1 MWKVTKSSQ
10 ASSDAGTPHMGLLK
24 QEFKARPDPWMNS
37 VHFRARGLMN
47 LQGQCCSVP
56 LCLYVCVYS
65 SVYCVWRWVVLKG
78 RRVWRFW
85 IIMKIRSF
93 TAGFKLNLGWQLM
106 NRSSEVLI
114 GQCWFN
120 SCMGKSCTFVP
131 QLTQKADPHASE
143 GSCGWVYI

>member
-1 MWKVTKSSQ
+1 
-10 ASSDAGTPHMGLLK
+10 MGLLK
-24 QEFKARPDPWMNS
+24 QEVKARHDPWMNS

-56 LCLYVCVYS
+56 LCPYERLYPSVRVYGGGW
-65 SVYCVWRWVVLKG
+65 CWKG

-114 GQCWFN
+114 GQRWFD
-120 SCMGKSCTFVP
+120 SRVVKFCTFVP
-131 QLTQKADPHASE
+131 QLTHRADSSICLRGTAGASIFNALPLGGRLNKAKTKH
-143 GSCGWVYI
+143 I